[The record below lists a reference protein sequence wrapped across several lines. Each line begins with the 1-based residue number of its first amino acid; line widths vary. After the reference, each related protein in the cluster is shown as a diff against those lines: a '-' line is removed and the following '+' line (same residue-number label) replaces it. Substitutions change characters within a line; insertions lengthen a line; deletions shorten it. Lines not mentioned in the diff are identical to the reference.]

1 MDYNNRNQL
10 KLLNANNF
18 SNYKITKNNQ
28 NVNNELVVSF
38 VVCNP
43 KGEQPNIIVGFDNG
57 IIKLFNFTASG
68 KLECTKILREHTD
81 KINYI
86 SFNPIN
92 SNIFS
97 SCSDDKSLILWNIM
111 NKDNIQF
118 KKRTFDGILGG
129 YVKSTI
135 FSNDGLLLCC
145 CLSCDDGETVR
156 IIKLYKIMNH
166 NYHNNRNNSNRV
178 SIRLSS
184 TTFIDRGNTIETFC
198 FNPNNNLLFV
208 GIESMN
214 DQQSSIIIFKLEFD
228 TLIELSKIKCNG
240 VFSSACNERFYIF
253 VDTTN
258 SVMNVIDISR
268 QALSY
273 KNNIKLYKLRKY
285 FSNDVDIIPLFH
297 PRNPEL
303 LALYDF
309 DNIIIFHISSSGI
322 KCLYKYRHP
331 NKISC
336 ASFNFSGNS
345 IVFSSENKLVILELK
360 SNIVNNNSLNRRR
373 HTMKMLGN
381 ISIS

>member
-1 MDYNNRNQL
+1 MYNNNRNQRE
-10 KLLNANNF
+10 LLNANNF
-18 SNYKITKNNQ
+18 SNYKIKKSNQ

-68 KLECTKILREHTD
+68 ILECTKILREHTD

-97 SCSDDKSLILWNIM
+97 SCSDDKSFILWNIM

-118 KKRTFDGILGG
+118 KKRTFNGILGG
-129 YVKSTI
+129 YVQSTI

-145 CLSCDDGETVR
+145 CLSNDDGNTVR
-156 IIKLYKIMNH
+156 IIKLYKIMKRN
-166 NYHNNRNNSNRV
+166 NSNNSNNRNNSNSV

-184 TTFIDRGNTIETFC
+184 TTFIDRGNTITTFC

-208 GIESMN
+208 GIESIN
-214 DQQSSIIIFKLEFD
+214 DASIIIFKLEFD

-253 VDTTN
+253 VDTAN

-273 KNNIKLYKLRKY
+273 KYKLVKY
-285 FSNDVDIIPLFH
+285 FSEYADIIPLFH

-303 LALYDF
+303 FALYNF

-331 NKISC
+331 NEISC

-345 IVFSSENKLVILELK
+345 IVFSSQNKLVILELK
-360 SNIVNNNSLNRRR
+360 SNIVNNNSLNRRPK
-373 HTMKMLGN
+373 TMRMLGN
-381 ISIS
+381 IEISAH